1 MTAGRDAG
9 DRIIDGTVST
19 KRADSNQPDELDEEI
34 ARVMADPGVQAR
46 IARWEDRK
54 RRGEFAHTS
63 HNEARKIVGL
73 PPLPEYD

>member
-1 MTAGRDAG
+1 MPVPG
-9 DRIIDGTVST
+9 IIDCTVAT
-19 KRADSNQPDELDEEI
+19 NRAGANRPEELDQEI

-54 RRGEFAHTS
+54 RSGDFAHTS

>member
-1 MTAGRDAG
+1 M
-9 DRIIDGTVST
+9 ST
-19 KRADSNQPDELDEEI
+19 NRADASQPDALDEEI
-34 ARVMADPGVQAR
+34 ARVMADPDVQAH

-54 RRGEFAHTS
+54 RRGDFAHTS